1 MRGSRRCLRRCRA
14 RRSTAQY
21 IRFGG
26 FDGIWALWANLNPP
40 GVRFDVEAGASEAS
54 GRARISGLIGLLMRP
69 CKAKG
74 VIGLVAIHVEPAYL
88 SVFLLL
94 TFFFFFS
101 SFHLHLFDSANK
113 KGRVF
118 IQAHLLGSDT
128 MGSVGLIPQIPL
140 YRRHIYTFLS
150 FLFSFTLFYFCH
162 EKQLSLYTPTWQL
175 CYILAQIHSD
185 DGNPSRGMK

>member
-88 SVFLLL
+88 SVFLLF

-101 SFHLHLFDSANK
+101 ILPSSSFRFCKPKRQGAHTSTLTRIRHHGLSRFDTPDSS
-113 KGRVF
+113 
-118 IQAHLLGSDT
+118 LPET
-128 MGSVGLIPQIPL
+128 YL
-140 YRRHIYTFLS
+140 Y
-150 FLFSFTLFYFCH
+150 FSFFSFFLYPFLL
-162 EKQLSLYTPTWQL
+162 LSRKTTFAVYPN
-175 CYILAQIHSD
+175 LATMLHTCTNSL
-185 DGNPSRGMK
+185 G